1 MRLTKQQVAQF
12 HREGYLVVEGVFQPA
27 DLQPV
32 ADEITRAI
40 DRRAA
45 RLVEEGVLRDSYAG
59 EPFETR
65 LTRITAETERVY
77 WAIASGNLHGLGVFK
92 LLTNP
97 RLLDLAESLVGPEI
111 IASSAYRLRPKVPGF
126 AHGVVPWHQDSGY
139 FEPYCDRELV
149 LTVWIPLVDA
159 TAERGCLQVVP
170 RAHTG
175 EVALH
180 RRHASGKYLEI
191 PDEALP
197 PGAVVT
203 VPVPLGGALLLTN
216 KTPHRSTENVT
227 DVIRWSADVRYQSA
241 GLPTNFASPSG
252 YAGPAL
258 PPDAPPACYPPEADF
273 LVRSARRPQ
282 DVVRRWR
289 EFRDLR
295 TRHVKAP
302 VTRRW
307 APLEAAG

>member
-1 MRLTKQQVAQF
+1 M
-12 HREGYLVVEGVFQPA
+12 
-27 DLQPV
+27 
-32 ADEITRAI
+32 
-40 DRRAA
+40 
-45 RLVEEGVLRDSYAG
+45 
-59 EPFETR
+59 
-65 LTRITAETERVY
+65 
-77 WAIASGNLHGLGVFK
+77 
-92 LLTNP
+92 
-97 RLLDLAESLVGPEI
+97 
-111 IASSAYRLRPKVPGF
+111 
-126 AHGVVPWHQDSGY
+126 
-139 FEPYCDRELV
+139 
-149 LTVWIPLVDA
+149 
-159 TAERGCLQVVP
+159 
-170 RAHTG
+170 
-175 EVALH
+175 
-180 RRHASGKYLEI
+180 
-191 PDEALP
+191 
-197 PGAVVT
+197 T

-252 YAGPAL
+252 YANPAL

-307 APLEAAG
+307 APLEATG